1 MRPVVLVILAN
12 VGYVAAVIA
21 TYALGQSYAPEMMD
35 SQAMSAPLV
44 LSFLGLAGWLMFW
57 SIRTLSGKTETR
69 NDQTS

>member
-1 MRPVVLVILAN
+1 MRPVVLVILLN

-44 LSFLGLAGWLMFW
+44 LSFLGLGGWLLYW
-57 SIRTLSGKTETR
+57 SVQTLSGSAKKQ
-69 NDQTS
+69 DD